1 MRFGFAEARFHGI
14 ISPAGRI
21 PIYAAFGVVCF
32 CIGKFMEITGAT
44 SVLFYARTDSTG
56 GLNSGPAAVDSERL
70 DRAHRAPVST
80 KAKYAAWTNYYSKR
94 MNRDVSAVRSQSMIE
109 SYPVTKIPASNAGGL
124 ALFSLMGPRYN
135 PGRLFNAY
143 A

>member
-1 MRFGFAEARFHGI
+1 
-14 ISPAGRI
+14 
-21 PIYAAFGVVCF
+21 
-32 CIGKFMEITGAT
+32 MEITGAT
-44 SVLFYARTDSTG
+44 SVPFYARTDSTG

-70 DRAHRAPVST
+70 ERAQHAPVT
-80 KAKYAAWTNYYSKR
+80 AKARHVAWTNYYSRR
-94 MNRDVSAVRSQSMIE
+94 MNRDASQVRSQSMIE